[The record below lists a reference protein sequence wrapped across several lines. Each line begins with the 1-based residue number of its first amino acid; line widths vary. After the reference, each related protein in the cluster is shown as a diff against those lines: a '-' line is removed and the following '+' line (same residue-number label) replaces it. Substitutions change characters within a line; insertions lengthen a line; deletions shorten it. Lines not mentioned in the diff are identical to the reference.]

1 MTKDKDRSQAL
12 IATEAKAEIVAAA
25 GAPRLLARIRP
36 EWRAKGLIL
45 RTTRLLEVDPSS
57 ACQRLFNAA
66 IADLRQK
73 IIVAG
78 LDIAKEAAAR
88 FRLPSIAKEEDI
100 SENYTVSRIID
111 LAYRIGIL
119 SRPEWK
125 KIVRC
130 YDIRGDLEHED
141 QEYEAD
147 VDDILYIFKNC
158 IELVLERDPVEI
170 LRVDDV
176 KKLVQSPDAPTV
188 TGQILEDY
196 DRAPNIRQKE
206 IVESLINLAL
216 DSKKPDVV
224 RQNSMGLLEQF
235 RPITKDAVL
244 IELGAILQERY
255 QEKPFDLLGMKVSHA
270 AGVLPYLR
278 QRKVADFFDAVF
290 ERFDNAGFQ
299 WRRFEAHGKLLD
311 DFEDIGGLVTCP
323 KKTRIKFVLW
333 MVLCYLG
340 EPGGYGTWGRSRSV
354 FNSDVAAPRIL
365 RIFRE
370 AGAQIAADFEA
381 ATKDRRVKAAAGY
394 QPIARRLEL
403 LEDIVSE
410 DE

>member
-1 MTKDKDRSQAL
+1 MPKEQDRSHAL
-12 IATEAKAEIVAAA
+12 IATEAKGEIVAAA
-25 GAPRLLARIRP
+25 GAPALLARIRP

-88 FRLPSIAKEEDI
+88 FRLPSITKEEDV

-119 SRPEWK
+119 ARPEWK

-158 IELVLERDPVEI
+158 IELILERDPVEI
-170 LRVDDV
+170 LRVDDIQ
-176 KKLVQSPDAPTV
+176 KLVQSPAAPTV
-188 TGQILEDY
+188 SGHILEDY
-196 DRAPNIRQKE
+196 DRAPLIRQKE

-216 DSKKPDVV
+216 DSKKPDIV
-224 RQNSMGLLEQF
+224 RQNAMGLLENF
-235 RPITKDAVL
+235 RPITKDTAL
-244 IELGAILQERY
+244 IELAALLQERY
-255 QEKPFDLLGMKVSHA
+255 ESKPFDLVGMKVSYA

-278 QRKVADFFDAVF
+278 QRKVADFFEGTIAHF
-290 ERFDNAGFQ
+290 NKTGYQ
-299 WRRFEAHGKLLD
+299 WRHFEAHSKLLD
-311 DFEDIGGLVTCP
+311 DFEDVGGLVACP
-323 KKTRIKFVLW
+323 PKPRAKLVLW
-333 MVLCYLG
+333 MILCYLG
-340 EPGGYGTWGRSRSV
+340 EPGGYGTWGRQRSV
-354 FNSDVAAPRIL
+354 FNSDAAAPRIM
-365 RIFRE
+365 RMFRE
-370 AGAQIAADFEA
+370 AGARIAEDFA
-381 ATKDRRVKAAAGY
+381 AAAKDRRVQAAIGY
-394 QPIARRLEL
+394 QPIARRLES
-403 LEDIVSE
+403 LEDIVSA
-410 DE
+410 DG